1 LHCTKTGAGYLRRDL
16 AFVKANVA
24 VHNREGIEYSQRSM
38 LVVKKYPNRRLY
50 DTAESRYITLED
62 LASRIKA
69 GSDVLVQDATS
80 GADLTQATLTQ
91 IILESRGGA
100 RLLPVPLLLRLIRL
114 GDEALAEFLGRYV
127 SWALEMYLQAQHGAR
142 ALMPMNPLANAPFA
156 ATNALARLVL
166 GATKWGSQAAQ
177 GNAPSP
183 AAQPQPFVPQPDTYG
198 GPIPEPPP
206 SEPMMPHMPTGE
218 EVAAAIEAETAHVHG
233 EVSDVADDV
242 ARLRREIEA
251 LKRSMATSTRE
262 TRGPRDGAKAGR
274 APRAT
279 RKVAPKVA
287 PKKR

>member
-1 LHCTKTGAGYLRRDL
+1 
-16 AFVKANVA
+16 
-24 VHNREGIEYSQRSM
+24 M

-142 ALMPMNPLANAPFA
+142 ALMPLNPLANAPFA

-166 GATKWGSQAAQ
+166 GATKWGREAGQAGQ
-177 GNAPSP
+177 GNAPQGQPP
-183 AAQPQPFVPQPDTYG
+183 APFAPQPDTYG
-198 GPIPEPPP
+198 GPIPEAPP
-206 SEPMMPHMPTGE
+206 SEPMHMPHMPTGE

-262 TRGPRDGAKAGR
+262 TRGARDGQKSGR

-279 RKVAPKVA
+279 RTPRKVA

>member
-1 LHCTKTGAGYLRRDL
+1 
-16 AFVKANVA
+16 
-24 VHNREGIEYSQRSM
+24 M

-62 LASRIKA
+62 LAARIKK

-100 RLLPVPLLLRLIRL
+100 KLLPVPLLLRLIRL
-114 GDEALAEFLGRYV
+114 GDEALAEFFGRYV

-142 ALMPMNPLANAPFA
+142 ALMPINPLANAPFA

-166 GATKWGSQAAQ
+166 GAANKWGTPASGA
-177 GNAPSP
+177 APSP
-183 AAQPQPFVPQPDTYG
+183 MPPVSPVGPSASPDTYG

-206 SEPMMPHMPTGE
+206 SDPQAFVAPHMPTGA
-218 EVAAAIEAETAHVHG
+218 EVAAAIEAETAQVHG
-233 EVSDVADDV
+233 EVSGVVDDV
-242 ARLRREIEA
+242 ARLRLEIEA
-251 LKRSMATSTRE
+251 LKRSMA
-262 TRGPRDGAKAGR
+262 GVGR
-274 APRAT
+274 APKAARASKPA
-279 RKVAPKVA
+279 RKST

>member
-1 LHCTKTGAGYLRRDL
+1 
-16 AFVKANVA
+16 
-24 VHNREGIEYSQRSM
+24 M

-50 DTAESRYITLED
+50 DTAESKYITLED
-62 LASRIKA
+62 LAARIKG

-80 GADLTQATLTQ
+80 GADLTQVTLTQ

-114 GDEALAEFLGRYV
+114 GDEALAEFMGRYI
-127 SWALEMYLQAQHGAR
+127 SWALEMYLQAQQGAR
-142 ALMPMNPLANAPFA
+142 ALMPLNPLVNAPFA

-166 GATKWGSQAAQ
+166 GATKWGGGGAQAPAHAAAAY
-177 GNAPSP
+177 APNGP
-183 AAQPQPFVPQPDTYG
+183 VPV
-198 GPIPEPPP
+198 PEAPP
-206 SEPMMPHMPTGE
+206 SETFHMPTGE

-251 LKRSMATSTRE
+251 LKRSMANGGRDN
-262 TRGPRDGAKAGR
+262 RAPRDGAKTAR
-274 APRAT
+274 APRTA
-279 RKVAPKVA
+279 RSARKVA